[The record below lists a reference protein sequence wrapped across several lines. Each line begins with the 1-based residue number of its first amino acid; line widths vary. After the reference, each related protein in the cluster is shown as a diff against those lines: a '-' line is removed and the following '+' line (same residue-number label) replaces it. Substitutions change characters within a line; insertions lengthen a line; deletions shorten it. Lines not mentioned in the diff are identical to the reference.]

1 MQRLALAAL
10 ASTLALGPAAA
21 QIRNAPSPRA
31 IELAAYIFAVTN
43 VCGWRLDPEAF
54 EALMKRQNVTV
65 DDVSPRGP
73 FGNRIGG
80 QFALMSNQMAQ
91 NRTVACEAAWREFGD
106 EGVVVKGLAKLP
118 ASAPPQ

>member
-1 MQRLALAAL
+1 MKRLASILLAAPL
-10 ASTLALGPAAA
+10 LLGPAAA

-31 IELAAYIFAVTN
+31 VELAAYIFAVTN
-43 VCGWRLDPEAF
+43 VCGWRLDPDTF

-73 FGNRIGG
+73 FGNRVSG

-91 NRTVACEAAWREFGD
+91 NRAVACDAAWREFGD
-106 EGVVVKGLAKLP
+106 EGVVSKGLARLP
-118 ASAPPQ
+118 PAQ